1 MCAGQLPLTL
11 QVQSL
16 PFSTLLL
23 PLEKELIRTH
33 QVGSLATG
41 FRATSANG
49 RHQQEISAR
58 GRRGCTSLPKTI
70 ALSGGPFL

>member
-1 MCAGQLPLTL
+1 MCAGQLPLPL

-23 PLEKELIRTH
+23 PLEKELIRMH
-33 QVGSLATG
+33 QVGSLVIG
-41 FRATSANG
+41 FQATSANG
-49 RHQQEISAR
+49 RHQQISAR
-58 GRRGCTSLPKTI
+58 GCRGCASLPKTI